1 MNPYN
6 ILGVSNE
13 SDSNEIKK
21 AYRKL
26 SLQYHPDRNSQEEAK
41 TKILEINA
49 AYEMIGNPE
58 SKRQY
63 DSQMNHPFF
72 GRGGGGGFHHGGND
86 EFTDIGS
93 IFNMMFNNHG
103 GGGPGIQI
111 FHNGVNFA
119 QQIQKPT
126 PIMHNISLSIEQ
138 CYTGCTLPIEIEKWT
153 IENDMK
159 RIEKENIYLT
169 IPPGIDS
176 NEFII
181 LRNKGNEINDNCI
194 GDIKIG
200 INIQNQT
207 EFIRNG
213 LDLIYKKKT
222 SLKDALCGFS
232 FELKHISG
240 QNLCLNN
247 KSKSAVIKPNF
258 KKVIPNL
265 GMIRDNITG
274 NLIIEFDIEFPDVLS
289 PEQINALEKIL

>member
-6 ILGVSNE
+6 ILGISNQ
-13 SDSNEIKK
+13 SNGNEIKK

-26 SLQYHPDRNSQEEAK
+26 SLQYHPDRNPHEEAK
-41 TKILEINA
+41 IKILEINA
-49 AYEMIGNPE
+49 AYEMIGNDE

-63 DSQMNHPFF
+63 DSQLNNPFF
-72 GRGGGGGFHHGGND
+72 GRGFQHDNEND
-86 EFTDIGS
+86 IDIGN
-93 IFNMMFNNHG
+93 IFNMMFNSQ
-103 GGGPGIQI
+103 GGPGVQI
-111 FHNGVNFA
+111 FHNGAIF
-119 QQIQKPT
+119 QQHIQKPT
-126 PIMHNISLSIEQ
+126 PILHNISLSMEK
-138 CYTGCTLPIEIEKWT
+138 CYTGCTVPIEVERWT
-153 IENDMK
+153 IENDTK
-159 RIEKENIYLT
+159 RIETETIYIT

-181 LRNKGNEINDNCI
+181 LRNKGNVINEHSI

-207 EFIRNG
+207 EFKRNG

-247 KSKSAVIKPNF
+247 QSRSAVIKPNF

-265 GMIRDNITG
+265 GMIRDNFTG
-274 NLIIEFDIEFPDVLS
+274 NLIIEFDIEFPDVLTS
-289 PEQINALEKIL
+289 DQISQLEKIL